1 LNLYEFQ
8 GKRIFREYGIPVP
21 QGQVIHGPHEAVN
34 TVQRIGVPVVMK
46 AQILEGGR
54 GKAGLVRSSQDEA
67 EAHQQAQDL
76 FSQRGKGKNVK
87 RVLVEKKIPLRGEY
101 YLGMAIDELNS
112 LPVLIFGTLGGV
124 DIEEISQSR
133 PETLFKL
140 FQNPWER
147 LSLNNLGQFL
157 TTIPLGEDIRRKLR
171 PGCEKLSQI
180 FFDQECILAEINP
193 LGFSQEGDLVA
204 LDAKVIVDD
213 NSLFRHPNLQPLEET
228 SSDIPLENEALK
240 KGFSYVK
247 LDGDIGVVSH
257 GAGLGMLVVD
267 MIRQAGGRA
276 ANFLDIKGHERE
288 KNRLQE
294 IRVKNEMDIVL
305 ADASVK
311 GILFNVF
318 GGLTRCDEVA
328 LGLRKYLKEHKVEVP
343 IVVRLFGTRS
353 EMVPEILR
361 DVDVTLINDLDR
373 AVAEVVRLRKERS

>member
-1 LNLYEFQ
+1 MNLYEFQ

-21 QGQVIHGPHEAVN
+21 QGEVIHEPHEALN
-34 TVQRIGVPVVMK
+34 TVQKIGVPVVMK

-54 GKAGLVRSSQDEA
+54 GKAGLVRSVQDEA
-67 EAHQQAQDL
+67 EVHQQAQDL
-76 FSQRGKGKNVK
+76 FSERGKGKNVK

-133 PETLFKL
+133 PETIFKL

-147 LSLNNLGQFL
+147 PSLNSLGQFL
-157 TTIPLGEDIRRKLR
+157 TAIPVGEDIRRKL
-171 PGCEKLSQI
+171 GSCCEKLSQI
-180 FFDQECILAEINP
+180 FYDQECILAEINP
-193 LGFSQEGDLVA
+193 LGFSQEGEFIA

-213 NSLFRHPNLQPLEET
+213 NALFRHPNLQPLEET

-305 ADASVK
+305 ADTSVK

-353 EMVPEILR
+353 EEVPDILR
-361 DVDVTLINDLDR
+361 DVEVTLINDLDQ
-373 AVAEVVRLRKERS
+373 AVAEIVRLCKQRL

>member
-1 LNLYEFQ
+1 MNLYEFQ
-8 GKRIFREYGIPVP
+8 GKRIFKEYGIPVP
-21 QGQVIHGPHEAVN
+21 QGQVIHGPLEAVGA
-34 TVQRIGVPVVMK
+34 VHKIGVPVVMK
-46 AQILEGGR
+46 AQTLEGGR
-54 GKAGLVRSSQDEA
+54 GKAGLIRSAQDEA
-67 EAHQQAQDL
+67 EAYQQAQDL
-76 FSQRGKGKNVK
+76 FAQGGKGENVK

-133 PETLFKL
+133 PETIFKL

-171 PGCEKLSQI
+171 PCCEKLSQI

-193 LGFSQEGDLVA
+193 LGFSQEGDCVA

-213 NSLFRHPNLQPLEET
+213 NALFRHPNLQPLEET

-288 KNRLQE
+288 KNKLQE

-328 LGLRKYLKEHKVEVP
+328 MGLRKYLKEHKVEVP
-343 IVVRLFGTRS
+343 IIVRLFGTRS
-353 EMVPEILR
+353 EKVPEILR

-373 AVAEVVRLRKERS
+373 AVAEVIRLRKERS

>member
-1 LNLYEFQ
+1 MNLYEFQ

-21 QGQVIHGPHEAVN
+21 RGQVTHDPREAVD
-34 TVQRIGVPVVMK
+34 TAREIGFPVVMK

-54 GKAGLVRSSQDEA
+54 GKAGLIRSAQDEA

-87 RVLVEKKIPLRGEY
+87 RVLVEEKIRLRGEY

-124 DIEEISQSR
+124 DIEEISQSK
-133 PETLFKL
+133 PETIFKL
-140 FQNPWER
+140 FLEPWER
-147 LSLNNLGQFL
+147 LSLNHLDQFL
-157 TTIPLGEDIRRKLR
+157 TTIPLEEDIRKKLTPCFER
-171 PGCEKLSQI
+171 ISQL
-180 FFDQECILAEINP
+180 FFDLECILTEINP
-193 LGFSQEGDLVA
+193 LGFSQEGELVA

-213 NSLFRHPNLQPLEET
+213 NALFRHPDLQPLEET
-228 SSDIPLENEALK
+228 SSDIPMENEALK
-240 KGFSYVK
+240 KGFAYVK
-247 LDGDIGVVSH
+247 LEGDIGVVSH

-288 KNRLQE
+288 KNKLQE

-305 ADASVK
+305 ADPSVK
-311 GILFNVF
+311 VLLFNVF

-328 LGLRKYLKEHKVEVP
+328 LGLRKYLKEHKLRVP

-353 EMVPEILR
+353 EKVPEILR
-361 DVDVTLINDLDR
+361 GVEVTIINDLDR

>member
-1 LNLYEFQ
+1 MNLYEFQ

-21 QGQVIHGPHEAVN
+21 QGEVIHELYEARN
-34 TVQRIGVPVVMK
+34 AIQKIGVPVILK
-46 AQILEGGR
+46 AQVLEGGR
-54 GKAGLVRSSQDEA
+54 GKAGLVRSAQDEA

-76 FSQRGKGKNVK
+76 FSQREKGKIFK
-87 RVLVEKKIPLRGEY
+87 KVLVEKKIPLRGEY

-124 DIEEISQSR
+124 DIEEISHSR
-133 PETLFKL
+133 PETIFKL

-147 LSLNNLGQFL
+147 LSLNSLGQFL
-157 TTIPLGEDIRRKLR
+157 TAIPVGEDIRRKL
-171 PGCEKLSQI
+171 GSCCEKLSQI
-180 FFDQECILAEINP
+180 FYDQECILAEINP
-193 LGFSQEGDLVA
+193 LGFSQEGEFIA

-213 NSLFRHPNLQPLEET
+213 NALFRHPNLQPLEET

-267 MIRQAGGRA
+267 MIQQAGGRA

-288 KNRLQE
+288 KNRVQE

-328 LGLRKYLKEHKVEVP
+328 LGLRKYLMEHKVKVP

-353 EMVPEILR
+353 EEVPEILR
-361 DVDVTLINDLDR
+361 DVQVTLMNDLDR
-373 AVAEVVRLRKERS
+373 AVAEIVRLRKEGS

>member
-1 LNLYEFQ
+1 VNLYEFQ

-21 QGQVIHGPHEAVN
+21 QGEVIHEPHEALN
-34 TVQRIGVPVVMK
+34 TVQKIGVPVVMK
-46 AQILEGGR
+46 AQVLAGGR
-54 GKAGLVRSSQDEA
+54 GKAGLVRSAQDEA

-87 RVLVEKKIPLRGEY
+87 RVLVEKKISLRGEY
-101 YLGMAIDELNS
+101 YLGVAIDELS
-112 LPVLIFGTLGGV
+112 ALPVLIFGTLGGV
-124 DIEEISQSR
+124 NIEEISQSR
-133 PETLFKL
+133 PETIFKL
-140 FQNPWER
+140 FQNPGER
-147 LSLNNLGQFL
+147 FSLNSLDQFL

-171 PGCEKLSQI
+171 PCCEKLSQI

-193 LGFSQEGDLVA
+193 LGFSQQGEFIA

-213 NSLFRHPNLQPLEET
+213 NALFRHPNLRPLEET

-247 LDGDIGVVSH
+247 LDGDVGVVSH

-305 ADASVK
+305 ADPSVK
-311 GILFNVF
+311 GVLFNVF

-328 LGLRKYLKEHKVEVP
+328 LGLSKYLMEHKAEVP

-353 EMVPEILR
+353 EAVSEILKG
-361 DVDVTLINDLDR
+361 VEVTLINDLDR
-373 AVAEVVRLRKERS
+373 AVAEIVRLCKERP

>member
-1 LNLYEFQ
+1 MNLYEFQ

-21 QGQVIHGPHEAVN
+21 RGQVTHDPREAVD
-34 TVQRIGVPVVMK
+34 TAREIGFPVVMK

-54 GKAGLVRSSQDEA
+54 GKAGLIRSAQDEA
-67 EAHQQAQDL
+67 GAHQQAQDL

-87 RVLVEKKIPLRGEY
+87 RVLVEEKIPPRGEY

-124 DIEEISQSR
+124 DLEEISQSK
-133 PETLFKL
+133 PETIFKL
-140 FQNPWER
+140 FLKPWQR
-147 LSLNNLGQFL
+147 LSLNHLEQFL
-157 TTIPLGEDIRRKLR
+157 TTIPLDEDIRKKLTPCFER
-171 PGCEKLSQI
+171 ISQL
-180 FFDQECILAEINP
+180 FFDLECILAEINP
-193 LGFSQEGDLVA
+193 LGFSQEGELVA

-213 NSLFRHPNLQPLEET
+213 NALFRHPGLQPLEET
-228 SSDIPLENEALK
+228 SSDIPMENEALK
-240 KGFSYVK
+240 KGFAYVK
-247 LDGDIGVVSH
+247 LEGDIGVVSH

-288 KNRLQE
+288 KNKLQE

-305 ADASVK
+305 ADPSVK
-311 GILFNVF
+311 VLLFNVF

-328 LGLRKYLKEHKVEVP
+328 LGLRKYLKEHKLRVP

-353 EMVPEILR
+353 EKVPEILR
-361 DVDVTLINDLDR
+361 GVEVTIINDLDR